1 MSQMLADIRR
11 IVTEDVSCN
20 LAFGEEEK
28 KLSILKLGK
37 SVILEDLPAKN
48 I

>member
-1 MSQMLADIRR
+1 MAQ
-11 IVTEDVSCN
+11 
-20 LAFGEEEK
+20 EEGEK

-37 SVILEDLPAKN
+37 KEVYKSIISIAAFMRLP